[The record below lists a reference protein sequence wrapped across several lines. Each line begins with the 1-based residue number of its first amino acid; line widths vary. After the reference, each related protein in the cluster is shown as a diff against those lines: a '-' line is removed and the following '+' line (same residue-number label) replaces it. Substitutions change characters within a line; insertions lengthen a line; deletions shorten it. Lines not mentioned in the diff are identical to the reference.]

1 VELDFVRIEC
11 EVTSESAI
19 QLTAR
24 FHDDLRSFEAIFKTS
39 SCITLH
45 KVCLS
50 CSEHESCP
58 YRIIFS
64 QKLSTDPEIVRL
76 HQKPPLP
83 FSLYIRDIDSN
94 LSIETITI
102 GMVVIGTAVIY
113 IEHFY
118 TALLRMVEASV
129 HSVPGSKRSDFRF
142 FSLDYQ
148 GFRHEMLHGTSCHES
163 LIILSGQNI
172 LHDSVHS
179 DSVRIFLKSP
189 LRLLCN
195 GSIIHLFDFAAF
207 FRSQMRR
214 CSSLCG
220 YYGSGELDIDFVQL
234 SDLAQN
240 VALFDNQIRYSQ
252 PQWSKRRNK
261 AGLIGA
267 AECSGLVEPM
277 SALLLLGSCFNAG
290 KGATFGFGFYEM
302 EVM

>member
-1 VELDFVRIEC
+1 MELDFVRIEC
-11 EVTSESAI
+11 EVTTDSAI

-24 FHDDLRSFEAIFKTS
+24 FYDDMRSFEANFKTS
-39 SCITLH
+39 SCTTLNGI
-45 KVCLS
+45 CLS
-50 CSEHESCP
+50 CSEHEMCP
-58 YRIIFS
+58 YLIVFS

-83 FSLYIRDIDSN
+83 FSLYISDIDSN
-94 LSIETITI
+94 LSTDTITI
-102 GMVVIGTAVIY
+102 GMVVIGTAVNY

-118 TALLRMVEASV
+118 TALVNMVEASV
-129 HSVPGSKRSDFRF
+129 DSVHNCERCDFRF

-148 GFRHEMLHGTSCHES
+148 GFMHEMPRGTSLHES

-172 LHDSVHS
+172 LHDAPHS
-179 DSVRIFLKSP
+179 DSIRIFLKSP

-240 VALFDNQIRYSQ
+240 IALFDNQIRFSQ
-252 PQWSKRRNK
+252 PRWSKHRNK
-261 AGLIGA
+261 AGLIGT
-267 AECSGLVEPM
+267 AECSGLVGSM
-277 SALLLLGSCFNAG
+277 SSLLLLGSCFNAG
-290 KGATFGFGFYEM
+290 KGATFGFGFYEIEAM
-302 EVM
+302 